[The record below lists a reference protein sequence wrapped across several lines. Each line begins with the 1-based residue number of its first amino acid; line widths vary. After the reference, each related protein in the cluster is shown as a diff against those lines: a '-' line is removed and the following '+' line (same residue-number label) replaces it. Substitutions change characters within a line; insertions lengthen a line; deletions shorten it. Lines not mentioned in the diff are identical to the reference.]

1 MSYDIENTAPSVLAP
16 AANQLRKG
24 ALGVGAV
31 TFFVISAAGP
41 LVAIAGGVPIGMLLG
56 NGPGMPGTYVI
67 AVLLLLLFAVGYCAL
82 ARHVTNAG
90 AFYAFAARG
99 LGGVAGGGAAMIA
112 LVSYNAMQIGL
123 YGMFGTAAQALF
135 QQAGLNLPWW
145 LYAYVAMGIIGVL
158 GYRQIDL
165 SAKVLSLLV
174 AAEYVCVLVLDVA
187 IIHKGGDSGLTAAP
201 FSPHVAMGM
210 SPSIGILFC
219 FASFVGFEATTI
231 YGEEA
236 KDPKRTIPRAT
247 YISVLLIGGFY
258 MLSSWCMVNAIGLDK
273 LVPFLG
279 KLPDPTRFLFL
290 MADRYVGHWLS
301 LIMSALFVTSVF
313 AGLLAFHNSV
323 SRYFY
328 AMGREGLLPA
338 HFGKTHERHQ
348 SPHTGSIAQTILAV
362 VVVGIFVV
370 AKLDPVLALFS
381 WLTNVA
387 TLGIIALMVI
397 ASFSV
402 PAFFAKNVGLSEGF
416 AATLLAPVLAGLGLL
431 AVFILAVVKFDV
443 LTGASSLLS
452 YSLTGLLLVA
462 VIVGIF
468 LALRLKAKDPSRY
481 QTIGYEKF

>member
-1 MSYDIENTAPSVLAP
+1 MSYDIGKTPPAPLAP

-31 TFFVISAAGP
+31 TFFVVSAAGP

-67 AVLLLLLFAVGYCAL
+67 AVLLLLIFAVGYCAL

-99 LGGVAGGGAAMIA
+99 LGGMAGGGASMIA
-112 LVSYNAMQIGL
+112 LVAYNTMQIGL
-123 YGMFGTAAQALF
+123 YGMFGNAAQALF

-145 LYAYVAMGIIGVL
+145 LYAYIAMAIIAVF

-174 AAEYVCVLVLDVA
+174 AAEYLCVLILDVA
-187 IIHKGGDSGLTAAP
+187 VIHKGGDAGLTAAP
-201 FSPHVAMGM
+201 FTPHVTLGL

-258 MLSSWCMVNAIGLDK
+258 MLSSWCMVNAIGLGK
-273 LVPFLG
+273 LVPFLT

-301 LIMSALFVTSVF
+301 LIMGVLFVTSVF

-338 HFGKTHERHQ
+338 TFGKTHEQHQ
-348 SPHTGSIAQTILAV
+348 SPHIGSVAQTILAIIV
-362 VVVGIFVV
+362 VAIFAI

-402 PAFFAKNVGLSEGF
+402 PAFFIKNKGLNEGF
-416 AATLLAPVLAGLGLL
+416 ISTVLAPVVAGLGLL
-431 AVFILAVVKFDV
+431 AVFILAVIKFDV
-443 LTGASSLLS
+443 LTGASSVLS
-452 YSLTGLLLVA
+452 YSLTGLLLIGV
-462 VIVGIF
+462 VVGIL
-468 LALRLKAKDPSRY
+468 LAAWLKFRNPALYK
-481 QTIGYEKF
+481 TIGYEKF